1 MTGVRA
7 AAYGLIAIAGLAAS
21 SVAVGAPVAEA
32 SPRGA
37 GTGAESDGAWTR
49 VPLPDG
55 TVMYVRYG
63 PPGGVR
69 AGRPGG
75 GEGGPGAARGEAV
88 ADTAAASDSLVAV
101 VREILREELRAMGF
115 PRPPASRSEASMSP
129 WPRKAPPIGR
139 GAHGPITVV
148 IPPPEPEPVTP
159 GSREAAGTA
168 GAPAEPLVAP
178 GSVPPTSSI
187 PPGEPSTKP
196 VVGVPPSVGAGD
208 TVRAP
213 EVAEPTTTL
222 TPRVIR
228 QAFLEPGLLRTN
240 LILFET
246 GKTILL
252 PISRETLLTI
262 AQVLSGYPEARIE
275 VAGHTDSRGSA
286 EMNQQLSRRRAEA
299 VREFLIGEGGL
310 AADRVVARGYGES
323 DPVASNATETGRALN
338 RRVEFRVLNP
348 EALVR

>member
-37 GTGAESDGAWTR
+37 GAGAESDGAWTR

-69 AGRPGG
+69 IRSGGAVPVRAG
-75 GEGGPGAARGEAV
+75 AAV

-115 PRPPASRSEASMSP
+115 PRPPASRSEASMPP

-148 IPPPEPEPVTP
+148 IPSPEPEPVTP

-196 VVGVPPSVGAGD
+196 LVGVPPSVGAGD

-262 AQVLSGYPEARIE
+262 AQVLAGYPEARIE